1 MRRMGPF
8 QLVALAGKSR
18 LTMAWRIHDQRQGA
32 SHSPRLLVMPRTQPP
47 DAAAVQAWEQRVRRA
62 ARLRHPHLAEV
73 VDVGV
78 VERWPYVLYDAAGME
93 LLDEPITLPPPGA
106 AEVAQ
111 WMADALTGLA
121 YAHDGGVVH
130 GDVQPYMLLR
140 DEQGQVR
147 WVGLEV
153 AEAAGAPTKLPA
165 AHHIDALQLYRL
177 RDAARADLLGVGLL
191 MHQLLCG
198 QAPLDEADFGVVVER
213 MPPAGRELVRL
224 PWETPRPVP
233 EVLRAIANRATD
245 RQPRQRYGSA
255 RAMARALE
263 GWLQAEGRA
272 GGGPLA
278 LLRDRLHS
286 AGTLPGSPGS
296 AARAA
301 RLALM
306 DKERTNE
313 LAEVVLQDVA
323 LSFELLRGVNSAQ
336 VRGSQPA
343 GGAAILTVR
352 RAIAM
357 IGLDGVRRAA
367 LGLRAWPGPLPEDS
381 AKTLGRL
388 LGTARR
394 TGQLA
399 QALRPAG
406 YDGEVVLM
414 VTLLQLLGRLVAA
427 YHFPD
432 EWQQIQRLMQPAPPE
447 LPGEAE
453 QPGMS
458 EQAASF
464 AVLGA
469 DIEGLGAAVA
479 RYWGLDDSVLHLIR
493 RMPLA
498 TLPRSID
505 NDDDMLRAVASC
517 AIELIDGQSADE
529 ARREAALRQVA
540 QRYGRPLKMS
550 LRDFRDAL
558 AGVRPG
564 AAAAKVAAASQEQSE
579 NRA

>member
-1 MRRMGPF
+1 MGPF

-18 LTMAWRIHDQRQGA
+18 LTMAWRVNDQRQGA
-32 SHSPRLLVMPRTQPP
+32 ASGPRLMLMPRTQPADP
-47 DAAAVQAWEQRVRRA
+47 AAAQAWEQRVRRA
-62 ARLRHPHLAEV
+62 ARLRHPQLAAPL
-73 VDVGV
+73 DIGI
-78 VERWPYVLYDAAGME
+78 VERWPYVLYDLTGVE
-93 LLDEPITLPPPGA
+93 LLDEQLRSQPPGA
-106 AEVAQ
+106 TEVAD
-111 WMADALTGLA
+111 WLAEALTGLA

-140 DEQGQVR
+140 DEHGHVR

-153 AEAAGAPTKLPA
+153 ADPAGAPAAAPA
-165 AHHIDALQLYRL
+165 ANHIDALQLYRL
-177 RDAARADLLGVGLL
+177 RDAARDDLLGVGLL
-191 MHQLLCG
+191 MHHLLCG
-198 QAPLDEADFGVVVER
+198 QAPLDEADYGIVAER
-213 MPPAGRELVRL
+213 IPPAGRDLVRL

-245 RQPRQRYGSA
+245 RQPRQRYRSA

-296 AARAA
+296 AARAG

-313 LAEVVLQDVA
+313 LADVVLQDVA
-323 LSFELLRGVNSAQ
+323 LSFELLRSVNSAQ
-336 VRGSQPA
+336 VRGGQPA
-343 GGAAILTVR
+343 GSGAVLTVR

-357 IGLDGVRRAA
+357 VGLDGVRRAA
-367 LGLRAWPGPLPEDS
+367 LGLRPWPGPLPEDS
-381 AKTLGRL
+381 AKILGRL

-406 YDGEVVLM
+406 YDAEVVFL
-414 VTLLQLLGRLVAA
+414 VTLLQQLGRMVTA

-447 LPGEAE
+447 LPGDTE
-453 QPGMS
+453 QPGMT

-469 DIEGLGAAVA
+469 DIDGIGAAVA
-479 RYWGLDDSVLHLIR
+479 RYWGLDDGVLHLIR

-517 AIELIDGQSADE
+517 AIELFDGQAGGG
-529 ARREAALRQVA
+529 AQREAALRQVV
-540 QRYGRPLKMS
+540 QRYGRPLK
-550 LRDFRDAL
+550 LQLKDFRDAL

-564 AAAAKVAAASQEQSE
+564 GGAARPAAEDAVPAEKAED
-579 NRA
+579 RA

>member
-1 MRRMGPF
+1 MGPF

-32 SHSPRLLVMPRTQPP
+32 SHSPRLMLMPRTQPA

-93 LLDEPITLPPPGA
+93 LLDEPVNAPPPGA

-140 DEQGQVR
+140 DEHGKVR

-153 AEAAGAPTKLPA
+153 AEPTGALTILPA

-198 QAPLDEADFGVVVER
+198 QAPLDEADFGVVAER
-213 MPPAGRELVRL
+213 VPPAGRELVRL

-336 VRGSQPA
+336 VRSGQPA

-388 LGTARR
+388 LGAARR

-447 LPGEAE
+447 LPGEVE

-498 TLPRSID
+498 TMPRSID

-517 AIELIDGQSADE
+517 AIELSDGQSADE
-529 ARREAALRQVA
+529 ARREAALRQVV
-540 QRYGRPLKMS
+540 QRYGRPLKLS

-564 AAAAKVAAASQEQSE
+564 AAAAKVAAASQEQ
-579 NRA
+579 A